1 MNTNFKKAQD
11 SSDLDSAR
19 RYTSDALS
27 YPASPRHDPLCCGR
41 RKPLPQLRSLLLP
54 FFIQLYFKNLLPIDV
69 SRKITSL
76 FSYNKPK
83 DIKHKK
89 H

>member
-27 YPASPRHDPLCCGR
+27 YPASPRHDNL
-41 RKPLPQLRSLLLP
+41 
-54 FFIQLYFKNLLPIDV
+54 FFIQLFKNLLPIDV

-76 FSYNKPK
+76 FS
-83 DIKHKK
+83 IT
-89 H
+89 